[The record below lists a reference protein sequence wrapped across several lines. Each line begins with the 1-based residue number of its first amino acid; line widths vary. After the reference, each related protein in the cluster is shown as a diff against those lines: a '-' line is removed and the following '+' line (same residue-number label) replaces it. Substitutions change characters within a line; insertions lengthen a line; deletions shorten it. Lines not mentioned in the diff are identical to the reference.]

1 MREKYLYVKESD
13 LSVELGA
20 ISSYAATFFS
30 KQKVARKDAAK
41 EASDE
46 LKKALKKNGN
56 ARELLEIYE
65 AAHLAIGTMSVQSLQ
80 LDLKASIAR
89 QHLSNR
95 LQTKVWGLP
104 PPLPPLDITFK
115 PAKPEPT
122 DLVME
127 VNAKL
132 GSQPGATRIGYI
144 YIGDRRF
151 ELPDLSLRPLGAL
164 NDVCTRRGFP
174 KRHYIRYNHQGTV
187 HYVRRYVIRG
197 LNQSDAR
204 GLAAR
209 RALTAPEDGVRA
221 RANEV
226 VKNPSGKPE
235 DLVKNAGKHNVDINK
250 QLTREQQ
257 ILSHTRGWKKR
268 FISTTTTQRAV
279 HSTRGTE
286 FLSVFGAVVID
297 LAFVNAND
305 IFDLHAPAALGN
317 FGLSVADLH
326 TPRSDPYQE
335 EQRLAAQ
342 DVVRTRELLIYQQ
355 VPFNAIHLTDGG
367 KRVIG
372 VSCND
377 ETNAKF
383 LFKDVETAWAGL
395 KPQPP
400 KVTATERLEYPWG
413 GRWYKFYL
421 FDTPANADLCFDA
434 FAFTEPYS
442 KGERFKTF
450 GFPVPLPVGYD
461 HTA

>member
-1 MREKYLYVKESD
+1 MSL
-13 LSVELGA
+13 ELGA

-30 KQKVARKDAAK
+30 QQKVARKDAAN
-41 EASDE
+41 EASVE
-46 LKKALKKNGN
+46 LKKALPKKNGN
-56 ARELLEIYE
+56 ARVSLEIYE
-65 AAHLAIGTMSVQSLQ
+65 AAHLAIGTTSVQRLQ
-80 LDLKASIAR
+80 LDLKASIAK
-89 QHLSNR
+89 QHLVNR
-95 LQTKVWGLP
+95 PQAKGWGPP

-115 PAKPEPT
+115 PANPEPT

-132 GSQPGATRIGYI
+132 GSQPGATCIGYV

-151 ELPDLSLRPLGAL
+151 EQPDLSLRPRGAL

-174 KRHYIRYNHQGTV
+174 KQHYICYNHQGTV

-209 RALTAPEDGVRA
+209 RALTAPELRERA
-221 RANEV
+221 QANEV
-226 VKNPSGKPE
+226 VNNLSGKPE
-235 DLVKNAGKHNVDINK
+235 DLVKNAGKHKVHIDQ

-279 HSTRGTE
+279 YSTRGTE

-297 LAFVNAND
+297 LALVNPNH

-326 TPRSDPYQE
+326 TPTSDPYKE

-367 KRVIG
+367 NRVIG

-377 ETNAKF
+377 ETKAHL

-400 KVTATERLEYPWG
+400 KVTVTETLEYPWE

-421 FDTPANADLCFDA
+421 FDTPANADRCFDA

-461 HTA
+461 RTA